1 MKGRFLKLLSLVIIL
16 TISLASCTKEGTD
29 LGKFNLSYGVIVGT
43 NPDYSVKLDNG
54 TTLTI
59 RVNRV
64 PQIVVKDGQRVLVD
78 YTVLE
83 DDNKPSVS
91 ALPATQPV
99 ILNYI
104 YDILAKNVIMSSTVN
119 TVEKNDSIGHD
130 YIDVLDGWVGSKY
143 LNIHFEV
150 LRENP
155 VTKHMISLVYDEE
168 RSTATDKYFTL
179 RHNAFGD
186 RRAYNSFGRVSF
198 NIEDILSNV
207 DISEGRKVN
216 IHLEWKSDFYG
227 NQSKTIVLSNWFC
240 D

>member
-1 MKGRFLKLLSLVIIL
+1 MKGRFLKLLSLFIIL

-64 PQIVVKDGQRVLVD
+64 PQIVVRDGQRVLVD

-83 DDNKPSVS
+83 DEAKSSVS
-91 ALPATQPV
+91 ALPGTQPV

-104 YDILAKNVIMSSTVN
+104 YDILAKNVIMSSAVN

-130 YIDVLDGWVGSKY
+130 YINVLDSWVGSKY

-186 RRAYNSFGRVSF
+186 RRAYSSFGRVSF
-198 NIEDILSNV
+198 NIENILSTISNGSNV
-207 DISEGRKVN
+207 KL
-216 IHLEWKSDFYG
+216 HLEWKSDFYG
-227 NQSKTIVLSNWFC
+227 DQSKTIVLSNWFC

>member
-16 TISLASCTKEGTD
+16 TISLASCTKEGID

-59 RVNRV
+59 QVIRV
-64 PQIVVKDGQRVLVD
+64 PQRVVKDGQRVLVD

-83 DDNKPSVS
+83 EDKTPSANAV
-91 ALPATQPV
+91 PATQPV

-104 YDILAKNVIMSSTVN
+104 YDILAKNVIMSSAVN

-130 YIDVLDGWVGSKY
+130 YIDVLDSWVGSKY

-198 NIEDILSNV
+198 NIENILSTISDGSNV
-207 DISEGRKVN
+207 K

-227 NQSKTIVLSNWFC
+227 DQSKTIVLSNWFC

>member
-16 TISLASCTKEGTD
+16 TISLASCTTEGTD
-29 LGKFNLSYGVIVGT
+29 LGKYNLSYGVIVGT

-54 TTLTI
+54 TTLNI
-59 RVNRV
+59 RINRV
-64 PQIVVKDGQRVLVD
+64 PQKVVKDGQRVLVD
-78 YTVLE
+78 YTVIEE
-83 DDNKPSVS
+83 DIETSVS
-91 ALPATQPV
+91 ALPGTQPV

-104 YDILAKNVIMSSTVN
+104 YDILAKNVIMSSAVN

-130 YIDVLDGWVGSKY
+130 YIDVTDGWVGSKY

-150 LRENP
+150 FREDP
-155 VTKHMISLVYDEE
+155 DTKHMVSLIYDEE

-186 RRAYNSFGRVSF
+186 RRVYNSFGRVSF
-198 NIEDILSNV
+198 NIEDILST
-207 DISEGRKVN
+207 ISEGSAVK
-216 IHLEWKSDFYG
+216 IHLEWEGYFNG
-227 NQSKTIVLSNWFC
+227 NQSKTIVLSNWYC

>member
-1 MKGRFLKLLSLVIIL
+1 MKGRFFKLLSLVIIL

-29 LGKFNLSYGVIVGT
+29 LGEFNLGYGVIVGT

-54 TTLTI
+54 KTLTI

-78 YTVLE
+78 YTILE
-83 DDNKPSVS
+83 DDKPSVS
-91 ALPATQPV
+91 ALPGTQPV

-104 YDILAKNVIMSSTVN
+104 YDILSKNVIMSSTVN
-119 TVEKNDSIGHD
+119 TVEESDSIGHD
-130 YIDVLDGWVGSKY
+130 YIDVMDGWVGSKY

-186 RRAYNSFGRVSF
+186 RREYNSFGRVSF
-198 NIEDILSNV
+198 NIEDILSSI

-227 NQSKTIVLSNWFC
+227 DQSKTIVLSNWFC